1 MVIRFLRTRR
11 SPFSTLPP
19 LTPQHICVAVE
30 KATNSDVCGPKEK
43 HVQTL
48 LEVVRRGA
56 SVADVTFLVKYL
68 NRQIVDC
75 ARWQTMLKTHVLL
88 HRLLHNSGDEFKDQL
103 KRMQKWVEEDRA
115 SDSRIKCMFSIR
127 NWRDDSSVDANEL
140 SQWTRSYAS
149 YLEECVVSLDKIP
162 RLEQLAAGSGQQS
175 SQPTEMRG
183 IDETALM
190 EKLPRI
196 QNLMR
201 RLLECEAVNSNL
213 ATNDAVIAGVS
224 LLLKDS
230 FKLYRLV
237 NDGIIRLID
246 VFFTMTKLHAVKA
259 LDAYKRATQQGDDLE
274 RLFRS
279 CNSWPSFRD
288 TKFPHIE
295 NPPNSFMQT
304 MEEYARTA
312 PVEEG
317 GGSVAAANVPVQQ
330 RAPVPGPPAPA
341 RQMPLEDL
349 MGGFTA
355 PAPAVQTSPPALH
368 QPQQVSP
375 LSNFASAGNAVM
387 AANSLVDAFAAPA
400 QHYSPSPAAVPQQ
413 HRPAMDP
420 APAAQPPPQQQQ
432 PPAAGPPSSDMFG
445 MEKPAMAMDLN
456 ALYDA
461 PQVQASNP
469 FGGARG
475 GGVRYAPLS
484 AAGRIRHRELRRCA
498 RANAGARDGGDG
510 RDASTRNDDGRDDAA
525 ADGTDAASADG
536 TDAAA
541 ADAADA
547 ADGHGWDAASAS
559 GNADGRAAAAA
570 AIWRYGRRAAD
581 AADGSARVWYAKH
594 EPAATDATAAADA
607 K

>member
-1 MVIRFLRTRR
+1 M
-11 SPFSTLPP
+11 
-19 LTPQHICVAVE
+19 E

-475 GGVRYAPLS
+475 GGGTVRTPLRS
-484 AAGRIRHRELRRCA
+484 
-498 RANAGARDGGDG
+498 RADP
-510 RDASTRNDDGRDDAA
+510 ASG
-525 ADGTDAASADG
+525 ASALCTG
-536 TDAAA
+536 K
-541 ADAADA
+541 
-547 ADGHGWDAASAS
+547 
-559 GNADGRAAAAA
+559 
-570 AIWRYGRRAAD
+570 RR
-581 AADGSARVWYAKH
+581 R
-594 EPAATDATAAADA
+594 T
-607 K
+607 

>member
-1 MVIRFLRTRR
+1 M
-11 SPFSTLPP
+11 
-19 LTPQHICVAVE
+19 E

-56 SVADVTFLVKYL
+56 SIADVTFLVKYL

-149 YLEECVVSLDKIP
+149 YLEECVVNLDKIP

-213 ATNDAVIAGVS
+213 TTNDAVIAGVS

-400 QHYSPSPAAVPQQ
+400 QHSSPSPAAVPQQ

-475 GGVRYAPLS
+475 GGGYGTHPSPQPVGSGIGSFGAVHGQTQAHVMGGMGGMPQLGMTMGGMTQQQMGQMQHPQMAQMQQQQMQQMQQMGMGGMPQARPGMQMGAPQQQQQF
-484 AAGRIRHRELRRCA
+484 GGTG
-498 RANAGARDGGDG
+498 GARHMPQMGQL
-510 RDASTRNDDGRDDAA
+510 A
-525 ADGTDAASADG
+525 
-536 TDAAA
+536 
-541 ADAADA
+541 
-547 ADGHGWDAASAS
+547 
-559 GNADGRAAAAA
+559 
-570 AIWRYGRRAAD
+570 YGM
-581 AADGSARVWYAKH
+581 
-594 EPAATDATAAADA
+594 PNMNQPQQTQQQQQTQNNPFM
-607 K
+607 